1 MKRQACVIIFAIGP
15 LSMFLLSI
23 DIGIVL
29 SMDDVTLAT
38 DSDVIG
44 IDKASYSYRHG
55 NVIKIVDLVGTGNWH
70 VIKKWPSTTKD
81 VIVKSLEVVGEMVK
95 TEKNSSLSLDLARVR
110 MLCRIE
116 YYF

>member
-44 IDKASYSYRHG
+44 IDQAPKA
-55 NVIKIVDLVGTGNWH
+55 IAMAT
-70 VIKKWPSTTKD
+70 
-81 VIVKSLEVVGEMVK
+81 
-95 TEKNSSLSLDLARVR
+95 
-110 MLCRIE
+110 
-116 YYF
+116 